1 LSRVLQNKPDKEAK
15 PTTTTAIT
23 CDNGQDPL
31 TIFKYALK
39 SSESQ
44 RQYPGRLKVFLDY
57 LGLEGTIDEQARD
70 LTKKAR
76 NSPQWLQDCLMK
88 FIVYQKERVTR
99 KEISEGTI
107 GNYYKATKL
116 FCEMNFDQPIVN
128 WKKVARGMPRA
139 RKFALDRIPTM
150 EEIRKLCEYPDRRI
164 KAVIY
169 TMASSGI
176 RVGAF
181 NYLQWKHISPISN
194 SNGDFI
200 AAQMLIYP
208 GDPTEEYYTFCTPE
222 AYNELRNWMQYRE
235 DCGEKISGES
245 WVMRDIWQ
253 THGMDYGAKFG
264 LAENPKKLDAIA
276 VKRII
281 ERGLWE
287 QGIRKPLPEGTKHHE
302 WKPAHGFRKFFKTK
316 AEQVMLPLHVEMLLG
331 HDTGLSRSYYR
342 PSTKTLLEDY
352 LKAVDLL
359 TINVD
364 RIILQKQVAELTEKG
379 KEENYI
385 IKGKLS
391 EKDEEIRSM
400 KEELSSMRA
409 EMNDVLEVL
418 KIAKSKNGMIGK
430 NRTMLDEDRNISF
443 CEDYEDGQ
451 TRVVKIP
458 IDRVQIEEVQTSS
471 VHK

>member
-1 LSRVLQNKPDKEAK
+1 MLRIPRNKEARK
-15 PTTTTAIT
+15 DKLTTTTTIT
-23 CDNGQDPL
+23 GDSGQDPL

-44 RQYPGRLKVFLDY
+44 RQYPGRLRVFLDY
-57 LGLEGTIDEQARD
+57 LGLEGTIHEQARD
-70 LTKKAR
+70 FAKKAK
-76 NSPQWLQDCLMK
+76 NNPQWLQDSLMK
-88 FIVYQKERVTR
+88 FTVHQKERVSR

-107 GNYYKATKL
+107 GNYYKAIKL
-116 FCEMNFDQPIVN
+116 FCEMNFDQPIIN
-128 WKKVARGMPRA
+128 WKRIARGMPRA

-150 EEIRKLCEYPDRRI
+150 EEIRRLCEYPDRRI
-164 KAVIY
+164 KAIIY

-181 NYLQWKHISPISN
+181 NYLQWKHITPISN
-194 SNGDFI
+194 PNGDII

-208 GDPTEEYYTFCTPE
+208 GDPAEEYYTFCTPE
-222 AYNELRNWMQYRE
+222 AYNELKNWMQYRE

-253 THGMDYGAKFG
+253 THGMDYGAKFD

-281 ERGLWE
+281 ERALWE

-331 HDTGLSRSYYR
+331 HDTGLSISYYK
-342 PSTKTLLEDY
+342 PSVKTLLEDY
-352 LKAVDLL
+352 LKAVDVL

-364 RIILQKQVAELTEKG
+364 RILLQKQVAELTERS
-379 KEENYI
+379 KEENDI
-385 IKGKLS
+385 IKRKLS
-391 EKDEEIRSM
+391 EKEKEIEEIINKDKVKEDALAALSDQVM
-400 KEELSSMRA
+400 KLM
-409 EMNDVLEVL
+409 V
-418 KIAKSKNGMIGK
+418 
-430 NRTMLDEDRNISF
+430 
-443 CEDYEDGQ
+443 
-451 TRVVKIP
+451 
-458 IDRVQIEEVQTSS
+458 EVQEL
-471 VHK
+471 KKQK

>member
-1 LSRVLQNKPDKEAK
+1 LSSVPKNKKSRKDKPIA
-15 PTTTTAIT
+15 TTTTIT
-23 CDNGQDPL
+23 SYSNQDPL

-39 SSESQ
+39 ASESQ

-57 LGLEGTIDEQARD
+57 LGFTGTIQEQARD
-70 LTKKAR
+70 FAKKAR
-76 NSPQWLQDCLMK
+76 NNPQWLQDSLMK
-88 FIVYQKERVTR
+88 FIVHQKERVSR

-107 GNYYKATKL
+107 GNYYKAIKL
-116 FCEMNFDQPIVN
+116 FCEMNFDRPIIN

-164 KAVIY
+164 KPIIY

-181 NYLQWKHISPISN
+181 NYLQWKHIIPISN
-194 SNGDFI
+194 SDGDII

-208 GDPTEEYYTFCTPE
+208 GDPAEEYCTFCSPE
-222 AYNELRNWMQYRE
+222 AYNELKNWMQYRE

-264 LAENPKKLDAIA
+264 LAEKPKKLDAIA

-331 HDTGLSRSYYR
+331 HDTGLSMSYYR
-342 PSTKTLLEDY
+342 PTAKTLLEDY

-359 TINVD
+359 TINYQEE
-364 RIILQKQVAELTEKG
+364 ILQKKITLLQEKS
-379 KEENYI
+379 KDDEYI
-385 IKGKLS
+385 IKGILQ
-391 EKDEEIRSM
+391 EKD
-400 KEELSSMRA
+400 K
-409 EMNDVLEVL
+409 
-418 KIAKSKNGMIGK
+418 
-430 NRTMLDEDRNISF
+430 
-443 CEDYEDGQ
+443 
-451 TRVVKIP
+451 
-458 IDRVQIEEVQTSS
+458 QIEGLIKKQEQFEQLIQSLIDSGQLRVA
-471 VHK
+471 VKN

>member
-1 LSRVLQNKPDKEAK
+1 LTRVPNNKQAK
-15 PTTTTAIT
+15 KVKSTTIT
-23 CDNGQDPL
+23 SGNSQDPL
-31 TIFKYALK
+31 NLFKYALK

-57 LGLEGTIDEQARD
+57 LGIGGTIDEQAREFA
-70 LTKKAR
+70 KKAR
-76 NSPQWLQDCLMK
+76 NNPKWLQESLMK
-88 FIVYQKERVTR
+88 FIVYQKERVSR

-107 GNYYKATKL
+107 GNYYKAIKL
-116 FCEMNFDQPIVN
+116 FCEMNFDQPIIN

-139 RKFALDRIPTM
+139 RKFALDRIPTV
-150 EEIRKLCEYPDRRI
+150 EEIRRLCEYPDRRI
-164 KAVIY
+164 KAIIY

-181 NYLQWKHISPISN
+181 NYLQWKHITPLSN
-194 SNGDFI
+194 SGGDII

-208 GDPTEEYYTFCTPE
+208 GDPAEEYYTFCSPE
-222 AYNELRNWMQYRE
+222 AYNELKNWMQYRE

-245 WVMRDIWQ
+245 WLMRDIWQ
-253 THGMDYGAKFG
+253 THRMDYGAKFG
-264 LAENPKKLDAIA
+264 LAENPKKLEAIA

-281 ERGLWE
+281 ERALWE
-287 QGIRKPLPEGTKHHE
+287 QGIRKPLPMGTKHHE

-331 HDTGLSRSYYR
+331 HDTGLSMSYYR
-342 PSTKTLLEDY
+342 PSSKTLLEDY
-352 LKAVDLL
+352 LKAIDLL
-359 TINVD
+359 TINAD
-364 RIILQKQVAELTEKG
+364 RTILQKRVAELTERS

-385 IKGKLS
+385 IKGKLF

-430 NRTMLDEDRNISF
+430 DRTMLDEQ
-443 CEDYEDGQ
+443 G
-451 TRVVKIP
+451 RVTFGYVDNNNQIVEVKVP
-458 IDRVQIEEVQTSS
+458 VEGVEIDRVATSS
-471 VHK
+471 E

>member
-1 LSRVLQNKPDKEAK
+1 LSRVPKDKESKKDK
-15 PTTTTAIT
+15 PKATTTTST

-31 TIFKYALK
+31 MIFKYALK

-57 LGLEGTIDEQARD
+57 LGLGGTIDEQ
-70 LTKKAR
+70 TKDFAEKAR
-76 NSPQWLQDCLMK
+76 NNPQWLQDSLMK
-88 FIVYQKERVTR
+88 FIVHQKERVSR

-107 GNYYKATKL
+107 GNYYKAVKL

-164 KAVIY
+164 KAIIY

-181 NYLQWKHISPISN
+181 NYLQWKHITPVSN
-194 SNGDFI
+194 SNGDII

-208 GDPTEEYYTFCTPE
+208 GDPAEEYHTFCTPE
-222 AYNELRNWMQYRE
+222 AYNELKNWMQYRE
-235 DCGEKISGES
+235 DCGENISGES

-264 LAENPKKLDAIA
+264 LAEKPKKLDAIA

-281 ERGLWE
+281 ERALWE

-316 AEQVMLPLHVEMLLG
+316 TEQVMLPLHVEMLLG
-331 HDTGLSRSYYR
+331 HDTGLSMSYYR
-342 PSTKTLLEDY
+342 PSAKTLLEDY
-352 LKAVDLL
+352 LKAVDYL
-359 TINVD
+359 TINEENRLRKKVTEFT
-364 RIILQKQVAELTEKG
+364 QKQSEIETMKEK
-379 KEENYI
+379 Y
-385 IKGKLS
+385 
-391 EKDEEIRSM
+391 EKDM
-400 KEELSSMRA
+400 KKMRE
-409 EMNDVLEVL
+409 EMNHQFSQIMLLIQQNPGLAHIKPDVLTK
-418 KIAKSKNGMIGK
+418 KIK
-430 NRTMLDEDRNISF
+430 E
-443 CEDYEDGQ
+443 Y
-451 TRVVKIP
+451 
-458 IDRVQIEEVQTSS
+458 
-471 VHK
+471 